1 MGFTRLIAD
10 QCVYIRRD
18 EHGIGIIAVHV
29 DDMTILA
36 SDDLLMAQIKAE
48 LGSKFDVQDLGP
60 VKQILGMEVTRD
72 AKSGSITLTQTQYLK
87 KILERFGMSDCHPVA
102 TPRDPN
108 VKLDKAPDD
117 YIASDALRNE
127 YSAAIGSFNF
137 AAVATRADIKC
148 TVQELAQFMSNP
160 SPTHWTAAKR
170 VMRYFKGTLDLGIT
184 YTPSTDDPEI
194 FSDANWGTCPI
205 DRKSISGYAV
215 IFGNAAI
222 SWYSKKQPTV
232 ALSTMEA
239 EYMAVS
245 NATRESLWIRE
256 LLTEIGLP
264 PRGPTTIHVDNQA
277 AIKFSEN
284 SQFHARSKHIDIRHH
299 FIREHIASNEVS
311 VQYCATD
318 DNIADIFT
326 KPLSKP
332 KHEHFV
338 KLLGMTRVDP
348 R

>member
-1 MGFTRLIAD
+1 LACQIATLLQPD
-10 QCVYIRRD
+10 PNIKL
-18 EHGIGIIAVHV
+18 EK
-29 DDMTILA
+29 A
-36 SDDLLMAQIKAE
+36 SD
-48 LGSKFDVQDLGP
+48 
-60 VKQILGMEVTRD
+60 
-72 AKSGSITLTQTQYLK
+72 
-87 KILERFGMSDCHPVA
+87 
-102 TPRDPN
+102 N
-108 VKLDKAPDD
+108 
-117 YIASDALRNE
+117 YIATNELRSD

-160 SPTHWTAAKR
+160 TPTHWTAAKR
-170 VMRYFKGTLDLGIT
+170 VMRYFQGTLDLGIT
-184 YTPSTDDPEI
+184 YTPSEEDPEI

-205 DRKSISGYAV
+205 DRKSVSGYAV
-215 IFGNAAI
+215 MFGNAAV
-222 SWYSKKQPTV
+222 SWYSKKKPTV

-245 NATRESLWIRE
+245 NATRKSLSIRE
-256 LLTEIGLP
+256 LITELGLP

-299 FIREHIASNEVS
+299 FIREHITSNEVS

-318 DNIADIFT
+318 ENIADIFT

-332 KHEHFV
+332 KHEYFV
-338 KLLGMTRVDP
+338 QKLGMTRAN
-348 R
+348 RS